1 MVSSTVR
8 LTAEEVER
16 GYNNRAAVPSH
27 PKWFARWAVLSEA
40 ARETLHPRLNLR
52 YGPNSKETLD
62 LFVPAGPIR
71 GTLLFIHGGYWRS
84 LDKADHA
91 FVAPP
96 FVQAGMAV
104 AVMNYDLCPMVSIA
118 TIVEECRR
126 AVIWLVRE
134 GAAQGLGAAPIVVA
148 GHSAGGHLAAML
160 HATDWARLGLSR
172 HPVAAGVSLSGVHD
186 LSPLIQFSSNTDFQ
200 LDEAEAVRV
209 SPIHLQPTTAAP
221 FLIAVGADETSEFL
235 RQAQLLWDA
244 WPSHRPPGMA
254 SYLSIPQRHHFSV
267 VADYADPASA
277 ITRETLAL
285 FSR

>member
-1 MVSSTVR
+1 MR

-27 PKWFARWAVLSEA
+27 PEWFARWTALSET

-52 YGPNSKETLD
+52 YGPKLKETLD
-62 LFVPAGPIR
+62 LFVPAGPVR

-96 FVQAGMAV
+96 FVQAGIAV
-104 AVMNYDLCPMVSIA
+104 AVMNYDLCPTVSIA

-126 AVIWLVRE
+126 AVVWLVRE
-134 GAAQGLGAAPIVVA
+134 GAAHGLDAAPIVVA

-160 HATDWARLGLSR
+160 HATDWGRLGLAR
-172 HPVAAGVSLSGVHD
+172 HPLAAGVSLSGVHD
-186 LSPLIQFSSNTDFQ
+186 LSPLIQFSFNTDFR

-235 RQAQLLWDA
+235 RQSQLLWDA
-244 WPSHRPPGMA
+244 WPLHRPPGAA
-254 SYLSIPQRHHFSV
+254 SYLSIPERHHFSV
-267 VADYADPASA
+267 VADYTDPSSA
-277 ITRETLAL
+277 ITRHTLAF
-285 FSR
+285 FSS